1 MYRRRFLP
9 RVYDR
14 NFEIGN
20 TLYTDAITDLN
31 IRRGKAPFSSSNAI
45 TTTSL
50 DRFNVFRDDMRL
62 HDSVYAR
69 HASAEMVERMRVKRH
84 FHQRMLR
91 MYLLF
96 DFPVRYSSYYEV
108 LGTPFIPRIFPR
120 IPFELQFPFA
130 MSPIRITETRS
141 RVRDFYDR
149 WEEDRAEERKARQ
162 LRRLRAIGLPFS
174 TTYFQRTIIP
184 QRRHFVPKFPQS
196 WFFQRPPAVF

>member
-91 MYLLF
+91 M
-96 DFPVRYSSYYEV
+96 S
-108 LGTPFIPRIFPR
+108 
-120 IPFELQFPFA
+120 
-130 MSPIRITETRS
+130 ET
-141 RVRDFYDR
+141 
-149 WEEDRAEERKARQ
+149 
-162 LRRLRAIGLPFS
+162 S
-174 TTYFQRTIIP
+174 TTVGRRTELKSARHVNYADSAQSAYHSQQHTSREQSYRRDAILSLNSLKVGFSSDP
-184 QRRHFVPKFPQS
+184 QRCSNYTR
-196 WFFQRPPAVF
+196 R